1 MPMDI
6 NKLEVDIQNLKDQNV
21 LDFERD
27 KLLTKQI
34 EDINN
39 EIALL
44 KKKINLIID
53 TLLKKE
59 DTQ

>member
-1 MPMDI
+1 MTMDI

-27 KLLTKQI
+27 KLLIKQI

-44 KKKINLIID
+44 KKKINLIIN
-53 TLLKKE
+53 TLLN
-59 DTQ
+59 